1 MKYFKRNRSRLFQA
15 TVVGMGNSF
24 YCVHTLIPVPNQC
37 KDEDKLTVEVNHSD
51 YPAIL
56 RGIKNKQDFELFT
69 HLFKRGYEPITF
81 SLTFTNTYRINDT
94 YTTDI
99 YFDQFYF
106 KRNRIKKQTSKKKRY
121 YPRRI
126 HVWNIIKRDL
136 ERPIS

>member
-1 MKYFKRNRSRLFQA
+1 
-15 TVVGMGNSF
+15 MGNSF

-37 KDEDKLTVEVNHSD
+37 KDEDNLTVEVNYSD

-81 SLTFTNTYRINDT
+81 SLTFTDTYRINDT

-126 HVWNIIKRDL
+126 NVWNIIKRDL

>member
-24 YCVHTLIPVPNQC
+24 YCVRTLIPVPNQC
-37 KDEDKLTVEVNHSD
+37 KDEDNLTVEVNHSD

-56 RGIKNKQDFELFT
+56 RGVRNKHDFELFT

-81 SLTFTNTYRINDT
+81 SLTFTDTYRINDT

-126 HVWNIIKRDL
+126 NLWNIIKHDL
-136 ERPIS
+136 EKPIS